1 MPKNAYPM
9 DSDLMAF
16 LAGTG
21 LSVPPSLDLQGK
33 CDAAAA
39 EWEQRTGWLPYLAEA
54 DASGQPVVST
64 RLFDPPCSAGR
75 GPGSRS
81 GRSLFLGAGLL
92 SLASLAVGVVPDAGG
107 NYAPGAFGNYAPGA
121 FGNYAPGASGTGLS
135 SGTTLVPNL
144 NFYLRPQNAAARGLP
159 VTEIEFLAPARG
171 LPQSVAVT
179 GVWGRTLALEDDVWQ
194 AVLQKAALECLPELG
209 ISVTGG
215 LVKIQ
220 DVQYLTGSGRIAS
233 AERRRTVGDQTSSSR
248 SA

>member
-16 LAGTG
+16 LTGAG
-21 LSVPPSLDLQGK
+21 LSLPPALDLQGK

-75 GPGSRS
+75 SPGSRS
-81 GRSLFLGAGLL
+81 GRSLFLGTGLL
-92 SLASLAVGVVPDAGG
+92 SLASLSVGVVPDATGSYSTG
-107 NYAPGAFGNYAPGA
+107 M
-121 FGNYAPGASGTGLS
+121 ASAGTL
-135 SGTTLVPNL
+135 LVPNL

-179 GVWGRTLALEDDVWQ
+179 GIWGKVLELEDNVWQ
-194 AVLQKAALECLPELG
+194 AILQRAASLAAPELSLS
-209 ISVTGG
+209 ISGG
-215 LVKIQ
+215 FFERKIGDSMKRFGGSDDSGPLAQQITLWDANFNSAVKNKK
-220 DVQYLTGSGRIAS
+220 RI
-233 AERRRTVGDQTSSSR
+233 TL
-248 SA
+248 